1 MPWKPRFDCMPRKRK
16 NLIFNTVNKQECYTV
31 NEQVCNYVQE
41 QQCRTATDTVNEQ
54 QCSTE
59 NEQVCKTVFEKVC
72 YSKPFG
78 NSYGSPRLQNRSAQ
92 MFLGNNVEMCLDQ
105 FPDRGVTM
113 FQSNNADMFQNS
125 PA

>member
-1 MPWKPRFDCMPRKRK
+1 MFPDNSVAMFLNSSVVPFHG
-16 NLIFNTVNKQECYTV
+16 I
-31 NEQVCNYVQE
+31 
-41 QQCRTATDTVNEQ
+41 
-54 QCSTE
+54 
-59 NEQVCKTVFEKVC
+59 FEKVC
-72 YSKPFG
+72 DSKPFG